1 MPGLGS
7 VSGLASG
14 IPTDEIIA
22 KIMAYRQRPVELLKG
37 QRDALSEKLKAW
49 QNVNA
54 RLLAVRMSAAQL
66 ASASAFETLS
76 AKSSNPDALTA
87 TAAAGAPSGT
97 YTLRVLQVA
106 RAHQLGSDQRFADT
120 TTTSIGTG
128 AITITNTATGAVTY
142 VYIPEGAGH
151 LEAVRDAIN
160 ASGADVF
167 ASIVNDGSGSTPY
180 RLLITSKTTGTAG
193 EIQVSTSLT
202 GGTGL
207 SFTGPDSVV
216 TAATNARV
224 QIGAGGTPIVVE
236 SSTNTITTALPGLTL
251 NVKSVSASEFTLTVS
266 RDNEAI
272 VQKVQDLAKAY
283 NDFVDYVKEVA
294 SYDAELKK
302 GGPLLGEFGLQ
313 GITSDLSGILVRSV
327 SGLRPA
333 VSALSSVGVR
343 MASNGK
349 LMVNEAELRAKLESD
364 PSAVSALFA
373 RSGTAT
379 DPSIRFVT
387 ATGNT
392 KESTGSGWAVEIT
405 RLATQTRVTAGAQM
419 SGPLQQAETVTING
433 VAINLT
439 AGMTLEQVVAAINA
453 RKDSTGV
460 LASATQADGTGTG
473 SYLTLSSVAFGSRA
487 VVSAYSSVSALTPG
501 STGLGTVNVTGSN
514 PEGETGSGTGA
525 QGVDVEGTINGE
537 PATGNGKVLTGNSGN
552 ATTDGLSILVNSSTT
567 GEKGFVTYSRGVA
580 AGLADLLERL
590 TDPASGVLTNLQQGV
605 QTRIDSL
612 NSEMNRMVDRLAAME
627 ERLRAQ
633 FAAMESS
640 LSRLQSQSQYLM
652 QAMASLTAARTNNR
666 K

>member
-14 IPTDEIIA
+14 IQTDELIA
-22 KIMAYRQRPVELLKG
+22 KIIAYRQRPVELLKG

-54 RLLAVRMSAAQL
+54 RLLAVRLSASQL
-66 ASASAFETLS
+66 SSASAFQTLS
-76 AKSSNPDALTA
+76 ATSSNPDALTA
-87 TAAAGAPSGT
+87 TASAGAPAGT
-97 YTLRVLQVA
+97 YTLKVLSVA

-120 TTTSIGTG
+120 TTTSVGTG
-128 AITITNTATGAVTY
+128 SITITNTATGTATY

-193 EIQVSTSLT
+193 AIQIETSLT

-207 SFTGPDSVV
+207 SFAGPDSLV
-216 TAATNARV
+216 TAASNARV

-236 SSTNTITTALPGLTL
+236 SSTNSISTALPGITL
-251 NVKSVSASEFTLTVS
+251 NVKGVSASEFTLTVA
-266 RDNEAI
+266 RDNDAV
-272 VQKVQDLAKAY
+272 VQKVQDLVKAY

-294 SYDAELKK
+294 SYDVEQKQ

-313 GITSDLSGILVRSV
+313 SITSDLSSMLVRSV

-343 MASNGK
+343 MASTGK
-349 LMVNEAELRAKLESD
+349 LSVNEAELRAKLESD

-373 RSGTAT
+373 RSGSST
-379 DPSIRFVT
+379 DPSIRFLS
-387 ATGNT
+387 ATGAT

-405 RLATQTRVTAGAQM
+405 RLATQTRVTAGAEM
-419 SGPLQQAETVTING
+419 SGPLQQAETLTING
-433 VAINLT
+433 IAINLSE
-439 AGMTLEQVVAAINA
+439 GMTLEQVVAAINA
-453 RKDSTGV
+453 SKDATGV

-473 SYLTLSSVAFGSRA
+473 NFLTLTSTGFGSRA
-487 VVSAYSSVSALTPG
+487 VVSAYSSVSAFTSG
-501 STGLGTVNVTGSN
+501 STGIGTVNVTGTN
-514 PEGETGSGTGA
+514 PEGETGSGTGE

-537 PATGNGKVLTGNSGN
+537 PATGSGKMLTGNAGN
-552 ATTDGLSILVNSSTT
+552 ATTDGLSILVNSTTT
-567 GEKGFVTYSRGVA
+567 GSKGFVTYSRGVA
-580 AGLADLLERL
+580 AGLTDILERL
-590 TDPASGVLTNLQQGV
+590 TDPSTGVLTGLQQGV
-605 QTRIDSL
+605 QTRIDAL
-612 NSEMNRMVDRLAAME
+612 NEEMNRMVDRLATME

-633 FAAMESS
+633 FSAMEAS

-652 QAMASLTAARTNNR
+652 QAMSGLTASRNNS

>member
-1 MPGLGS
+1 M
-7 VSGLASG
+7 SGLASG

-54 RLLAVRMSAAQL
+54 RLLAVRLSASQL
-66 ASASAFETLS
+66 ASASAFQTL
-76 AKSSNPDALTA
+76 AAASSNPDALTA
-87 TAAAGAPSGT
+87 TASAGAPAGT
-97 YTLRVLQVA
+97 YTLKVLSVA

-128 AITITNTATGAVTY
+128 AITITNTATGAATY

-167 ASIVNDGSGSTPY
+167 ASIVNDGSGSNPY

-193 EIQVSTSLT
+193 AIQIETSLS

-207 SFTGPDSVV
+207 SFAGPDSVV
-216 TAATNARV
+216 TAASNARV

-236 SSTNTITTALPGLTL
+236 SSTNTITSALPGLTL
-251 NVKSVSASEFTLTVS
+251 NVKGVSASEFTLTVS
-266 RDNEAI
+266 RDNDAI
-272 VQKVQDLAKAY
+272 VQKVQDLVKAY
-283 NDFVDYVKEVA
+283 NDFVDYIKEVA
-294 SYDAELKK
+294 SYDVELKK

-313 GITSDLSGILVRSV
+313 SITSDLSSVLVRSV
-327 SGLRPA
+327 SGLQPA
-333 VSALSSVGVR
+333 MSALSSVGVR
-343 MASNGK
+343 MASSGK
-349 LMVNEAELRAKLESD
+349 LVVNEAELRAKLESD
-364 PSAVSALFA
+364 PSGVSALFA

-379 DPSIRFVT
+379 DPSIRFLS
-387 ATGNT
+387 ATSAT
-392 KESTGSGWAVEIT
+392 QESNGSGWAVQIT
-405 RLATQTRVTAGAQM
+405 RLATQTRVTAGAEM
-419 SGPLQQAETVTING
+419 SGTLQQAETVTING

-439 AGMTLEQVVAAINA
+439 AGMTLAQVVAAINA
-453 RKDSTGV
+453 FKDSTGV
-460 LASATQADGTGTG
+460 VASATRADGTGTG
-473 SYLTLSSVAFGSRA
+473 NYLTLTSTGFGSRA
-487 VVSAYSSVSALTPG
+487 VVSAYSSVSAYTSG
-501 STGLGTVNVTGSN
+501 STGLGTVNVTGTS

-537 PATGNGKVLTGNSGN
+537 AATGNGKILTGNAGN
-552 ATTDGLSILVNSSTT
+552 ATTDGLSILVNSTTT
-567 GEKGFVTYSRGVA
+567 GDKGFVTYSRGVA
-580 AGLADLLERL
+580 AGLTDILERL
-590 TDPASGVLTNLQQGV
+590 TDPSTGVLTNLQQGV
-605 QTRIDSL
+605 QTRIDAL
-612 NSEMNRMVDRLAAME
+612 NEEMNRMVDRLATME

-633 FAAMESS
+633 FAAMEAS

-652 QAMASLTAARTNNR
+652 QAMAGLTASRNNT

>member
-14 IPTDEIIA
+14 IQTDELIA
-22 KIMAYRQRPVELLKG
+22 KIIAYRQRPVELLKG

-54 RLLAVRMSAAQL
+54 RLLAVRLSASQL
-66 ASASAFETLS
+66 SSASAFQTLS
-76 AKSSNPDALTA
+76 ATSSNPDALTA
-87 TAAAGAPSGT
+87 TASAGAPAGT
-97 YTLRVLQVA
+97 YTLKVLSVA

-120 TTTSIGTG
+120 TTTSVGTG
-128 AITITNTATGAVTY
+128 SITITNTATGTATY

-193 EIQVSTSLT
+193 AIQIETSLT

-207 SFTGPDSVV
+207 SFTGPDSLV
-216 TAATNARV
+216 TAASNARV

-236 SSTNTITTALPGLTL
+236 SSTNSISTALPGITL
-251 NVKSVSASEFTLTVS
+251 NVKGVSASEFTLTVA
-266 RDNEAI
+266 RDNDAI
-272 VQKVQDLAKAY
+272 VQKVQDLVKAY

-294 SYDAELKK
+294 SYDVEQKQ

-313 GITSDLSGILVRSV
+313 SITSDLSSMLVRSV

-343 MASNGK
+343 MASTGK
-349 LMVNEAELRAKLESD
+349 LSVNEAELRAKLESD

-373 RSGTAT
+373 RSGSST
-379 DPSIRFVT
+379 DPSIRFLS
-387 ATGNT
+387 ATGAT

-405 RLATQTRVTAGAQM
+405 RLATQTRVTAGAEM
-419 SGPLQQAETVTING
+419 SGPLQQAETLTING
-433 VAINLT
+433 IAINLSE
-439 AGMTLEQVVAAINA
+439 GMTLEQVVAAINA
-453 RKDSTGV
+453 SKDATGV

-473 SYLTLSSVAFGSRA
+473 NYLTLTSTGFGSRA
-487 VVSAYSSVSALTPG
+487 VVSAYSSVSAFTSG
-501 STGLGTVNVTGSN
+501 STGIGTVNVTGTN
-514 PEGETGSGTGA
+514 PEGETGSGTGE

-537 PATGNGKVLTGNSGN
+537 PATGSGKMLTGNAGN
-552 ATTDGLSILVNSSTT
+552 ATTDGLSILVNSTTT
-567 GEKGFVTYSRGVA
+567 GSKGFVTYSRGVA
-580 AGLADLLERL
+580 AGLTDILERL
-590 TDPASGVLTNLQQGV
+590 TDPSTGVLTGLQQGV
-605 QTRIDSL
+605 QTRIDAL
-612 NSEMNRMVDRLAAME
+612 NEEMNRMVDRLATME

-633 FAAMESS
+633 FSAMEAS

-652 QAMASLTAARTNNR
+652 QAMSGLTASRNNS